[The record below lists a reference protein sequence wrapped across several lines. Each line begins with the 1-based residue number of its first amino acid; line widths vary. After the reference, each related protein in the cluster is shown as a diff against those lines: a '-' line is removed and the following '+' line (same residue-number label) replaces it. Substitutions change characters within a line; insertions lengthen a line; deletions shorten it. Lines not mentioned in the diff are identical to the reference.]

1 MSEETA
7 KIGSTEWWTKTADRL
22 LTIGGDILLYKTT
35 AGAGS
40 KGGSETT
47 PGQST
52 STSLL
57 EGKLPWILGGVA
69 VLGIGIILWKR

>member
-1 MSEETA
+1 MAETA
-7 KIGSTEWWTKTADRL
+7 KIGSSEWFTGAADKL
-22 LTIGGDILLYKTT
+22 LGLGMDILRYKTT
-35 AGAGS
+35 AGAGT